1 RYKCPA
7 CAAHNRK
14 VSKEEKRTTSY
25 HAWDPQCLEKLP
37 DIVSSEFPFLS
48 TRKSAVHLSVLNRL
62 AGDLLVGKDFAATA
76 SHLYQVYIA
85 TFAAERD
92 KYRAVAEAHRLG
104 CSSSSSSSNCSCVQ
118 SRGEGSS
125 SHVQISTRPEGA
137 PAPAATTDEDH
148 CYRTLFGAFDD
159 PVKYSG
165 AAPTDS
171 YLQHVWRM
179 WFKDL
184 TPQSANGTP
193 SWTLGDYE
201 RRVQHLWT
209 ASRPSTHSSQ
219 SSTSPSPMP
228 APPPPPLPQE
238 APPLPQMTDNAKARA
253 DSPSLSAPLQSLEPL
268 AVADHQ
274 LMQAP
279 GSHLEDSMSTVLAS
293 SSPTPPLLEV
303 HFSSQFDANATR
315 EQQHRGLYR
324 EPFSSAKTS
333 RLCGHE
339 DQPHSNEVSLSSNG
353 VLENNGT
360 FHAAGI

>member
-1 RYKCPA
+1 MPGPAIYPSRDSILKPSVFGRSIPSQERKRGILVYVRYDFLEQPIHFVAPISMSSSLSLCRVGLQHMSHSQPS
-7 CAAHNRK
+7 CFLPC
-14 VSKEEKRTTSY
+14 VTCTT
-25 HAWDPQCLEKLP
+25 
-37 DIVSSEFPFLS
+37 
-48 TRKSAVHLSVLNRL
+48 
-62 AGDLLVGKDFAATA
+62 
-76 SHLYQVYIA
+76 QVYIA

-253 DSPSLSAPLQSLEPL
+253 DLPSLSAPLQSLEPL

-303 HFSSQFDANATR
+303 HFSSQFDVNATR

-333 RLCGHE
+333 R
-339 DQPHSNEVSLSSNG
+339 
-353 VLENNGT
+353 
-360 FHAAGI
+360 